1 MNRRTWRWESVAL
14 YGLLFVISL
23 FFVLPMLAMVSTSL
37 KAGTT
42 DLTDTGLVPR
52 EPSLGNFEALFAS
65 AGSAPVLSWLL
76 NSTLT
81 AVIGTVL
88 TVVVVSLSAYA
99 FAQMDFPGQ
108 RFIFAAMI
116 ATLTVPGVL
125 FLIPQIIL
133 VNSLGLYNT
142 VPAFFLPGLAGVFGV
157 FYMRQFFLGLPAELE
172 EAAYVDG
179 ASRIQTFVRVVL
191 PLTGPAL
198 ATLSVITFLAFW
210 NDYLWPLVNC
220 QGDGCTLQPGLQ
232 SFQDQ
237 NVTDYGLLMAGGLIA
252 AIPVLVVFVL
262 AQRWIVQAV
271 TSSGIKG

>member
-1 MNRRTWRWESVAL
+1 MRRGRLSLETIAL
-14 YGLLFVISL
+14 YALLFVISL
-23 FFVLPMLAMVSTSL
+23 LFVLPMLAMVSTSL

-42 DLTDTGLVPR
+42 DLTDPGLIPQ
-52 EPSLGNFEALFAS
+52 EPSLANFEALFAS
-65 AGSAPVLSWLL
+65 AGAAPVLSWLL

-81 AVIGTVL
+81 ALIGTFI
-88 TVVVVSLSAYA
+88 TVIVVSLSAYA
-99 FAQMDFPGQ
+99 FARMDFPGQ
-108 RFIFAAMI
+108 GIIFAAMI
-116 ATLTVPGVL
+116 ATLTLPGVL

-133 VNSLGLYNT
+133 VNTLGLYNT
-142 VPAFFLPGLAGVFGV
+142 IPAFFLPGLAGVFGV
-157 FYMRQFFLGLPAELE
+157 FFMRQFFLGLPVELE

-179 ASRIQTFVRVVL
+179 ANRLQTFIRVVV
-191 PLTGPAL
+191 PLAGPAV
-198 ATLSVITFLAFW
+198 ATLSVITFLSFW

-220 QGDGCTLQPGLQ
+220 QGAGCTLQPGLQ